1 MLYGVKVTAEKA
13 RVRSPM
19 STDGDKCG
27 LEASFFRKLGQST
40 GVCESMILKGRCT
53 GRMSGRG
60 DWSGAGGGGGDGGQ
74 GRDGQTDRQTG
85 RETDRQGKADDDMV
99 RSGD

>member
-1 MLYGVKVTAEKA
+1 MYGLKVTAEKA

-19 STDGDKCG
+19 SAAGDKCG

-60 DWSGAGGGGGDGGQ
+60 DWSGAGGGGRVWGAGE
-74 GRDGQTDRQTG
+74 DGQTDRQTDKQT
-85 RETDRQGKADDDMV
+85 R
-99 RSGD
+99 